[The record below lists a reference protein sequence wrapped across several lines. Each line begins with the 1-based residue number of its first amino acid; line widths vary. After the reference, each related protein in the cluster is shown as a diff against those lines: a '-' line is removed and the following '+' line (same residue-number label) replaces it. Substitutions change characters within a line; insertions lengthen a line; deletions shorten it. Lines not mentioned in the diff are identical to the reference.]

1 MTFNLTNSSMHK
13 FLSNKHDIKG
23 VMVIS
28 HGMSEHIGRYNWLI
42 SKLNNDGFHVIA
54 CDHRGHGNNIKN
66 GKIAGYFANKNGW
79 SKVTNDLREVINF
92 SKSQYPELHC
102 YLLAHSMGSWIA
114 LSMFDQKVDIRAMVL
129 TGSSKIPNLLI
140 YFQEIIINIEILL
153 NGNEGVSKLI
163 DNLTIRSFNNKFKPI
178 KSPNDWISSDESN
191 VNNYTSDP
199 LCGFMVT
206 NKLWLDLC
214 HGLKRIFNIK
224 FYSKLNE
231 NLPVFIISGECDAA
245 SSNGKLATKLFK
257 FLSNHFNNI
266 KIELI
271 PNTRHEIFSEHN
283 KEYSYKKFISFIYQ
297 A

>member
-1 MTFNLTNSSMHK
+1 
-13 FLSNKHDIKG
+13 
-23 VMVIS
+23 
-28 HGMSEHIGRYNWLI
+28 
-42 SKLNNDGFHVIA
+42 
-54 CDHRGHGNNIKN
+54 
-66 GKIAGYFANKNGW
+66 
-79 SKVTNDLREVINF
+79 
-92 SKSQYPELHC
+92 
-102 YLLAHSMGSWIA
+102 
-114 LSMFDQKVDIRAMVL
+114 MVL

-153 NGNEGVSKLI
+153 NGNEGVSKFI
-163 DNLTIRSFNNKFKPI
+163 DSLTIRSFNNKFKPI

-191 VNNYTSDP
+191 VKNYTSDP

-224 FYSKLNE
+224 FYSKLNK

-245 SSNGKLATKLFK
+245 SSNGKLATKLFQ

-283 KEYSYKKFISFIYQ
+283 KDDSYQKFISFIYQ